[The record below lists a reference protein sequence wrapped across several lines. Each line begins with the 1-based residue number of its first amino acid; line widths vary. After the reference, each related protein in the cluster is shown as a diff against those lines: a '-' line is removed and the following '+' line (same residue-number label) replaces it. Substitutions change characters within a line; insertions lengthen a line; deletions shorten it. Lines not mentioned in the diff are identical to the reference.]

1 MKNALNGIIFCCLI
15 YLYSCNSDVTNNSKK
30 LFNSADF
37 IRSQII
43 LLKKDNY
50 KFYKTAEYNGKKEI
64 LQLDS
69 VDWNKEFELI
79 VTCNIA
85 EKYLNYNIDSIQ
97 QGDSSI
103 ITYTAK
109 ESKAE
114 VRKFVVVN
122 HQNNTKRIYI
132 ERMKENTF
140 YYSKQQIEYVP
151 LSYFSIY
158 AKEKIV
164 LSDTSY
170 YLITGVI
177 N

>member
-1 MKNALNGIIFCCLI
+1 MKNLKNLLLVCCII
-15 YLYSCNSDVTNNSKK
+15 YLVSCTSDVTNNSKK
-30 LFNSADF
+30 LFNSASF
-37 IRSQII
+37 IRSQTVK
-43 LLKKDNY
+43 LKKSNS
-50 KFYKTAEYNGKKEI
+50 KLYKTAEYNGKKEI

-69 VDWNKEFELI
+69 VNWNKELELI
-79 VTCNIA
+79 VACNIA

-114 VRKFVVVN
+114 VRKFIVVN
-122 HQNNTKRIYI
+122 YKNNIKRISI

-158 AKEKIV
+158 AKEKII